1 LQVGCIGFQFHSK
14 HDKQGEYCFMNSVA
28 SKTPRKIKS
37 LKCRTSFQ
45 FMNPPLFSSPNKK
58 RASNLSILYP
68 FTNQKPQTISIP
80 LIGCCCIATS
90 KIGVLILQNRPRP
103 SPPLYT
109 VVGGARNSTS
119 LNGEV
124 AVVL

>member
-1 LQVGCIGFQFHSK
+1 
-14 HDKQGEYCFMNSVA
+14 
-28 SKTPRKIKS
+28 
-37 LKCRTSFQ
+37 
-45 FMNPPLFSSPNKK
+45 MNPPLFISSHNKK
-58 RASNLSILYP
+58 SFKSINSYP
-68 FTNQKPQTISIP
+68 FTNHTTNLKTISIP

-109 VVGGARNSTS
+109 VVGGAQNSTS

-124 AVVL
+124 VVV